1 MLRHDKTKSIF
12 ISIRARL
19 LNFLN
24 LLHYQLFIVN
34 YQLRMFQFKK
44 FYVNQDRCAMKVG
57 TDSVLLGAWCPI
69 ENIPFSVLDIGAGT
83 GILSLM
89 LAQRSNAEHPS
100 LQGELAQQ
108 IDAIEIDED
117 AYEQC
122 AENFESSPWSD
133 RLFCFHA
140 GLDEFIDEPEDQYD
154 IIISNP
160 PFYSED
166 YKTGNEK
173 RDLARFQEAMP
184 FEDLI
189 EAANLLLS
197 ENGIFAVIIPF
208 SEEEKFINLC
218 AEVDLYPIKAT
229 RVKGTPT
236 TEIKRS
242 LLAFKRYELS
252 VLTADELIIETE
264 RHQYTED
271 YIALTKDFYLKM

>member
-1 MLRHDKTKSIF
+1 MSI
-12 ISIRARL
+12 
-19 LNFLN
+19 
-24 LLHYQLFIVN
+24 
-34 YQLRMFQFKK
+34 FQFKK
-44 FYVNQDRCAMKVG
+44 FSVNQDRCAMKVG
-57 TDSVLLGAWCPI
+57 IDGVLLGAWCPI
-69 ENIPFSVLDIGAGT
+69 DNNSFSILDIGAGT

-89 LAQRSNAEHPS
+89 LAQRSNVT
-100 LQGELAQQ
+100 Q

-122 AENFESSPWSD
+122 VENFESSPWGD

-166 YKTGNEK
+166 YKTGSEQRN
-173 RDLARFQEAMP
+173 LARFQEAMP

-189 EAANLLLS
+189 ESADLLLS
-197 ENGIFAVIIPF
+197 ENGIFSVIIPF
-208 SEEEKFINLC
+208 TEEEKFINLC
-218 AEVDLYPIKAT
+218 AEVELYPIKVT

-252 VLTADELIIETE
+252 VLTADELIIETA